1 VKKAKHIFVTLFLMV
16 MLFTVFQY
24 IPLIEEENSA
34 DVELSK
40 KNTENNE
47 TENDT
52 DADEDN
58 AGDFY
63 NHHLSYNFDNSFA
76 LKFFSN
82 QKAQSLIEFKEINT
96 PPPKTA

>member
-1 VKKAKHIFVTLFLMV
+1 

-24 IPLIEEENSA
+24 IPLIEEENSTH
-34 DVELSK
+34 VELSK
-40 KNTENNE
+40 KSTENNE

-58 AGDFY
+58 ADDFFSY
-63 NHHLSYNFDNSFA
+63 QLSYLFDNSFA
-76 LKFFSN
+76 LKLFSN
-82 QKAQSLIEFKEINT
+82 QKAQSLIEFKEIST

>member
-1 VKKAKHIFVTLFLMV
+1 MV

-24 IPLIEEENSA
+24 IPLTEEENSTH
-34 DVELSK
+34 VELSK

-52 DADEDN
+52 DTDEDN
-58 AGDFY
+58 ADDIFSH
-63 NHHLSYNFDNSFA
+63 NFSYTFDNSFA

-82 QKAQSLIEFKEINT
+82 QKSQSLIEFKEIST